1 MTDWEKFKITYLSK
15 DLKTVRLNGDEYG
28 CSHLDMTKYQ
38 SQDLV
43 EVQIEKGKIVAI
55 QFPPG
60 LEPSQPSKTEIEK
73 RMVEE
78 VAHKQEKQYRIVHIG
93 NGKLIAS
100 KGVEGD
106 EICLTL
112 KENALKFFK
121 SFKAGDLVKWKYA
134 DNSTTDIV
142 SLWKVN
148 EDGSRP
154 DKNNQYGQKPFKTV
168 TLGGTINLQNYE
180 NIKIEVSGPYETLED
195 VKKLQNDLHDVCQL
209 FGKDEITRGYV
220 QNYCKRVI
228 GGQS

>member
-28 CSHLDMTKYQ
+28 ASHLDMTKYQ

-43 EVQIEKGKIVAI
+43 EVQIDKGKIVAI
-55 QFPPG
+55 RFPPG

-73 RMVEE
+73 QMVEE
-78 VAHKQEKQYRIVHIG
+78 VAHKQEKQYHIVHIG
-93 NGKLIAS
+93 NGKLIVS

-106 EICLTL
+106 ELCLTL

-154 DKNNQYGQKPFKTV
+154 EKKNQFNGRPYDPEAEKRRQVLIVRQSCLDRAV
-168 TLGGTINLQNYE
+168 TLYLARFTQADLRE
-180 NIKIEVSGPYETLED
+180 MSGSGHDHVASVTGIAED
-195 VKKLQNDLHDVCQL
+195 MERWVMR
-209 FGKDEITRGYV
+209 E
-220 QNYCKRVI
+220 
-228 GGQS
+228 

>member
-60 LEPSQPSKTEIEK
+60 LEPSQPSKTEIKK

-154 DKNNQYGQKPFKTV
+154 DKNNQYGQKPVV
-168 TLGGTINLQNYE
+168 TIGGTINLQNYE
-180 NIKIEVSGPYETLED
+180 NIRIEISGPFDGQDDITRYIQTLKETA
-195 VKKLQNDLHDVCQL
+195 LQ
-209 FGKDEITRGYV
+209 FGKDEITQGFVRAYV
-220 QNYCKRVI
+220 KRTF
-228 GGQS
+228 GE